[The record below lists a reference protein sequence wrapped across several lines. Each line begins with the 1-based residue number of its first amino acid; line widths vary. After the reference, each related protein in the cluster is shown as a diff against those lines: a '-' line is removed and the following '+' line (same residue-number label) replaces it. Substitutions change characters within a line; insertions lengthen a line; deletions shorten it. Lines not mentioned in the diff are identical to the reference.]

1 MLHRAHLKQHT
12 KNDAQKQTDLFLDT
26 ACNWQHHAGVHARMS
41 RAHQSA
47 LGKLNSTLMGAPF
60 NVPRSTCI
68 RYAQQSAAEDAIV
81 AVVRTVSRSEQHFL
95 SSVSAVTCIDHAC
108 GVIEPGHPGS

>member
-12 KNDAQKQTDLFLDT
+12 KNDAQKQRILDT

-41 RAHQSA
+41 RALQSA
-47 LGKLNSTLMGAPF
+47 LGKLISTLMGAPF
-60 NVPRSTCI
+60 NVHTV
-68 RYAQQSAAEDAIV
+68 QQSAAEDAIV
-81 AVVRTVSRSEQHFL
+81 AVVRTVSWSRQHFF

-108 GVIEPGHPGS
+108 GVIEPGHPG